1 MEKQPKRSGRSGQV
15 HISRIATFANWCIT
29 TVTGVIALAFVGLA
43 VKDIPIS
50 ALSNAN
56 PDYIQIAIL
65 SVYISCWAY
74 GTSIDTKVQS
84 AIYADDPEG
93 GRVRVGAIVAVA
105 VLAAI
110 SVILLLVRTN
120 ELHFALA
127 LTAFTT
133 IDVVGW
139 LYLRYWLLPPIIE
152 ESQKKYESEDDHYGK
167 LILKKVTSQVIGNWK
182 WHRQVVLTAIVLAM
196 VALAYYPQLHDIIS
210 SYVIR
215 PVPSLPA
222 GTVKALLPDALLLAF
237 VLVSE
242 LWHFAFRLDTF
253 LTIRILNDMEE
264 KFTLVP
270 NRA

>member
-1 MEKQPKRSGRSGQV
+1 MEKQPKRSGRTGQV
-15 HISRIATFANWCIT
+15 RISRIATFANWSIT

-50 ALSNAN
+50 VLSNAN

-74 GTSIDTKVQS
+74 GTSIDTRVQT

-93 GRVRVGAIVAVA
+93 GRVRAGAIGAVA
-105 VLAAI
+105 LLAAI
-110 SVILLLVRTN
+110 SVILLLVRKN

-127 LTAFTT
+127 LTAFTS

-139 LYLRYWLLPPIIE
+139 LYLRYKLLPPIIE
-152 ESQKKYESEDDHYGK
+152 ASQKKYENEDDYYGQ

-182 WHRQVVLTAIVLAM
+182 WHRQIVLTAIVLGM

-210 SYVIR
+210 NYVNGL
-215 PVPSLPA
+215 VPSLAA
-222 GTVKALLPDALLLAF
+222 GTIKALLPDALLLAF

-264 KFTLVP
+264 QFTLVP
-270 NRA
+270 NPA